1 MSVLRRWD
9 DLDSSNEEEVTID
22 ETSYIEI
29 WQKISFCVT
38 NKVEINALQGY
49 STFVTDEMSQ
59 NTLYLLCVLRC
70 GFQLSFYIYIN
81 DEVTTNL
88 VDGHVWDQ
96 LYHYPASLANQDM
109 LISTISYF
117 RSNKQ

>member
-59 NTLYLLCVLRC
+59 NTLNYYV
-70 GFQLSFYIYIN
+70 F
-81 DEVTTNL
+81 DNL
-88 VDGHVWDQ
+88 V
-96 LYHYPASLANQDM
+96 SN
-109 LISTISYF
+109 SYF
-117 RSNKQ
+117 MLTALPR

>member
-1 MSVLRRWD
+1 MHILSRIATRKSTILSLSSSKMAVLRRWD

-59 NTLYLLCVLRC
+59 NTLYILR
-70 GFQLSFYIYIN
+70 
-81 DEVTTNL
+81 V
-88 VDGHVWDQ
+88 
-96 LYHYPASLANQDM
+96 
-109 LISTISYF
+109 
-117 RSNKQ
+117 